1 MIEPA
6 RFSHLKKLAQSPAH
20 YRHAVDHDSVQ
31 TPTLRRGSGVHAVV
45 LGTPYAVW
53 TGERR
58 AGNEWKSFAAANAD
72 VPIMNETEYAT
83 AKLMRDKVKAHPLA
97 SRLLFADGMVR
108 EQRID
113 WERDSRPCRGTP
125 DAYGNGALVDLKTTK
140 CSEPEKFSRDA
151 KWYGYHAQLAFYAS
165 GLLANGIET
174 SKLYIV
180 GVEATAPHCVTVLEL
195 EPSAWL
201 AGDALVASW
210 WERLRQCE
218 AANEWPG
225 YTDAAVRFGIDDD
238 TLSIGGEEFE
248 F

>member
-1 MIEPA
+1 MTAPA
-6 RFSHLKKLAQSPAH
+6 RFSDLKKLSQSPAH

-31 TPTLRRGSGVHAVV
+31 SPTLRRGSGVHAVV
-45 LGTPYAVW
+45 LGTPFAVW
-53 TGERR
+53 EDRR
-58 AGNEWKSFAAANAD
+58 AGKAWESFASEHAGI
-72 VPIMNETEYAT
+72 PILNEAEHNT
-83 AKLMRDKVKAHPLA
+83 AQLMMAKVKAHPLA
-97 SRLLFADGMVR
+97 ARLLLGADMTR

-113 WERDSRPCRGTP
+113 WTRDGRACRGTP
-125 DAYGNGALVDLKTTK
+125 DAHGDGILVDLKTTK
-140 CSEPEKFSRDA
+140 CSEPEKFSRAA
-151 KWYGYHAQLAFYAS
+151 KWYGYHAQLAWYAS

-174 SKLYIV
+174 RKLYIV

-218 AANEWPG
+218 AADEWPG
-225 YTDAAVRFGIDDD
+225 YTDAPVRFGIDDE
-238 TLSIGGEEFE
+238 TLSIGGEDFE